1 MEDENIDLKADLKR
15 LEGFS
20 PVPYRDADGWSIGY
34 GHWAKR
40 KSDLPEA
47 VTVVE
52 ANDFLDQDIEEVEAW
67 LLRRFPEWSGKLT
80 GNCRAVVVNI
90 VFNVGY
96 AGFAPP
102 GKAFYRLIRAINEGN
117 WQKAGDEIIDS
128 HLAPARAKELAEI
141 MRRG

>member
-1 MEDENIDLKADLKR
+1 MEDKSIDLKADLKR

-34 GHWAKR
+34 GHWAKN
-40 KSDLPEA
+40 KNDLPEA

-52 ANDFLDQDIEEVEAW
+52 ADELLDQDIEEVEAW
-67 LLRRFPEWSGKLT
+67 LLRRFPEWTDKLT
-80 GNCRAVVVNI
+80 DNRRKVVVNI
-90 VFNVGY
+90 IFNVGY

-128 HLAPARAKELAEI
+128 HLAQARAEELAKI
-141 MRRG
+141 MREG